1 MLDALHLL
9 TVRAAVAVESV
20 RRSEEG
26 QALVEYALIL
36 FLVALVSI
44 AILGT
49 LGTTVSSMFNQVADD
64 F

>member
-1 MLDALHLL
+1 MLDMRM
-9 TVRAAVAVESV
+9 RAARALLALGSV
-20 RRSEEG
+20 RSDENG

-49 LGTTVSSMFNQVADD
+49 LGGAVSSMFSVLTSE